1 MSSAITHHRRLVNGF
16 MMHYVTAGKGPPLV
30 LLHGWPQSWFEW
42 RKQIP
47 ALAEKFTVIAPDLRG
62 LGDSDKPDAGY
73 DKRTLAS
80 DVHALVKSL
89 GHEKIGL
96 VGHDWGGAVAYYLSY
111 DHPEMVERLFIFD
124 MVPGLARAG
133 EKLDLAFATRLWHVF
148 FHGGNP
154 DLSTTLIEK
163 DPAFYLRH
171 FFTSGSYNYSP
182 AYLSE
187 EEFQEYLRVF
197 RLPGT
202 IRAGMRYYAAGIRE
216 DTVNLAGCT
225 KKLQMPVRAWG
236 GEFLLR
242 DLPPI
247 WRAVAENVTGGMVP
261 ECGHFVPEEKPEFAL
276 REMLDFFAPLGR

>member
-1 MSSAITHHRRLVNGF
+1 MNTPSSEIIHHRREVNGF
-16 MMHYVTAGKGPPLV
+16 MMHYVTAGQGKPLV

-42 RKQIP
+42 RNQIP

-62 LGDSDKPDAGY
+62 LGDSDKPDTGY
-73 DKRTLAS
+73 DKKTLAS
-80 DVHALVKSL
+80 DVYALVKSL
-89 GHEKIGL
+89 GHDKIGL
-96 VGHDWGGAVAYYLSY
+96 VGHDWGGAVAYNLAY

-187 EEFQEYLRVF
+187 EEFQEYLRAF

-216 DTVNLAGCT
+216 DTVNLAACT

-247 WRAVAENVTGGMVP
+247 WSAVAENVTGGMVP

-276 REMLDFFAPLGR
+276 REMLEFFS